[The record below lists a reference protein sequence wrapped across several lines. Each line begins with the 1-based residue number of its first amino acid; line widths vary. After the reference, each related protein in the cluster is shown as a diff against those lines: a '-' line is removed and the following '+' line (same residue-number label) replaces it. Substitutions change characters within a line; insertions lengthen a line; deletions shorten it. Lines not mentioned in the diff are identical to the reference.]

1 MFTATTL
8 GGSAQ
13 RGNTRNVVLVS
24 HAPYLRCVGQLSTER
39 AVDRLVEL
47 ANRQYDLVTF
57 WREAT
62 EVIGARVPYYWT
74 PCWYTLDPASLLITS
89 HFHEGLDEFPDAW
102 LDAEYYEDDV
112 NQIIDVVRSDRGLS
126 TLHELTGGDPSGTP
140 RWQENIKLGGDQE
153 LIMRLRVGPDTWGA
167 LGLYREPGSPMFSEA
182 ETGFLLAASAH
193 LAEGARRAL
202 LFGESSDPD
211 WPDAP
216 GLVVVS
222 AEGEVESVTETAAR
236 WVDLLPGGGPV
247 PIALR
252 AVSHQAV
259 TQPGRPA
266 EARVRAGNG
275 AWVTLRAAR
284 FAGEN
289 RVAVIVEPT
298 QPARIFELLV
308 GAHGLTEREQEVV
321 RHVLQGLSTAE
332 IAAVL
337 VVSTHTVQ
345 QHLKSVFDRMGV
357 RSRRE
362 LVARAFFDHY
372 APRFR
377 DNEDRVAR
385 SSPMRGQPAVPAY
398 GATAR

>member
-1 MFTATTL
+1 M
-8 GGSAQ
+8 
-13 RGNTRNVVLVS
+13 VS
-24 HAPYLRCVGQLSTER
+24 PGDPPYLRHVGQLSTER
-39 AVDRLVEL
+39 AISRLVEL
-47 ANRQYDLVTF
+47 ANRQYDLASF

-62 EVIGARVPYYWT
+62 EVVAARVPYYWT
-74 PCWYTLDPASLLITS
+74 PCWYTLDPASHLITS
-89 HFHEGLDEFPDAW
+89 HFHEGLDEFPDEW

-126 TLHELTGGDPSGTP
+126 TLHELTGGDPSGTR

-153 LIMRLRVGPDTWGA
+153 LIMRLRVGNDTWGA
-167 LGLYREPGSPMFSEA
+167 LGLYREPGSPMFSA
-182 ETGFLLAASAH
+182 EETAFLLEASTQ

-211 WPDAP
+211 WPDSP

-222 AEGEVESVTETAAR
+222 SDGEVESMTEAAEK
-236 WVDLLPGGGPV
+236 WVDLLPGAGPV
-247 PIALR
+247 PPSLR
-252 AVSHQAV
+252 AVAHQAV
-259 TQPGRPA
+259 TRPA
-266 EARVRAGNG
+266 EPAESRVRAENR

-308 GAHGLTEREQEVV
+308 GAHGLTQREQEVV
-321 RHVLQGLSTAE
+321 RHVLEGRSTSE
-332 IAAVL
+332 IAGVL
-337 VVSTHTVQ
+337 VVSAHTVQ

-377 DNEDRVAR
+377 ENEDRVAR
-385 SSPMRGQPAVPAY
+385 GEPMRGEPAVPAY
-398 GATAR
+398 VDP

>member
-8 GGSAQ
+8 GAAALG
-13 RGNTRNVVLVS
+13 GNTRFVVS
-24 HAPYLRCVGQLSTER
+24 ASRAPYRRRVGQLSTER

-47 ANRQYDLVTF
+47 ANSQYDLASF

-62 EVIGARVPYYWT
+62 EVIAARVPYYWT
-74 PCWYTLDPASLLITS
+74 PCWYTLDPASWLITS
-89 HFHEGLDEFPDAW
+89 HFHEGLEVFPEEW
-102 LDAEYYEDDV
+102 LEAEYHEDDV
-112 NQIIDVVRSDRGLS
+112 NQIIDVVRSARGLS
-126 TLHELTGGDPSGTP
+126 TLHELTGGDPSQTR

-153 LIMRLRVGPDTWGA
+153 LIMRLRVGHDTWGA
-167 LGLYREPGSPMFSEA
+167 LGLYREPGSPMFSDD
-182 ETGFLLAASAH
+182 ETGFLLAASPH

-202 LFGESSDPD
+202 LFGESTDPD

-222 AEGEVESVTETAAR
+222 AGGEVESMTEAAAR
-236 WVDLLPGGGPV
+236 WMDLLPGTDPV

-252 AVSHQAV
+252 AVAHQAV
-259 TQPGRPA
+259 TRPGHPA
-266 EARVRAGNG
+266 ESRVRAGNG

-284 FAGEN
+284 FAGEQ

-337 VVSTHTVQ
+337 VVSAHTVQ

-377 DNEDRVAR
+377 DNEERVAGGT
-385 SSPMRGQPAVPAY
+385 PMRGQPAVPA
-398 GATAR
+398 